1 MMFGKKKRYLYLSND
16 EHRIVVQALVKLKNA
31 LIQQGRSTDCVDE
44 LIVKFLEA
52 PVRRIRVN

>member
-1 MMFGKKKRYLYLSND
+1 MFGKKKRYLYLSNE
-16 EHRIVVQALVKLKNA
+16 EHRIVVQSLVMLKNT

-52 PVRRIRVN
+52 PVKRIRVN

>member
-1 MMFGKKKRYLYLSND
+1 MFGKRKRYLYLSD
-16 EHRIVVQALVKLKNA
+16 EEHRVVVQSLVNLKNA
-31 LIQQGRSTDCVDE
+31 LIRQGRSADCVDE